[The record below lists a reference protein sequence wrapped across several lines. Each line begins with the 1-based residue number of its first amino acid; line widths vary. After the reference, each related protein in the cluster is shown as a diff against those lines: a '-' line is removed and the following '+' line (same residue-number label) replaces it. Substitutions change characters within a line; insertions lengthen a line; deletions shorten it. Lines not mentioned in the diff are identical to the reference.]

1 MNLEE
6 SFTDISARIG
16 DFISRCKGGVSSAA
30 DFNRLALDLAALQ
43 FKTNAPFRR
52 LCEARGVL
60 PGSIG
65 DWRRIPAMPTAAFKE
80 LEVTSLTPEQRVQ
93 VFHSSGTTDQTPS
106 RHFHDEESMALYE
119 TSLKHWFERNVL
131 EAFALPARF
140 GLLTPPAADAP
151 NSSLAHMFATV
162 KGAFGAPDSAWL
174 GAHDDS
180 GAWAIDPN
188 ACLAFLESAV
198 ADQRPVVL
206 LGTAFLFVHL
216 IDSLQAAGRRFALP
230 DGSRVMETGGYKGR
244 SRELSREEL
253 HRLIAQYLGVEI
265 GSILREYGM
274 SELSSQAY
282 ARADRAVQFPP
293 WARATVISPET
304 GLEVAVGDTGLVRIV
319 DLANV
324 RSVAA
329 IQTEDLG
336 VRRDIGFELLG
347 RASMAE
353 PRGCS
358 RMTV

>member
-1 MNLEE
+1 
-6 SFTDISARIG
+6 
-16 DFISRCKGGVSSAA
+16 
-30 DFNRLALDLAALQ
+30 
-43 FKTNAPFRR
+43 
-52 LCEARGVL
+52 
-60 PGSIG
+60 
-65 DWRRIPAMPTAAFKE
+65 
-80 LEVTSLTPEQRVQ
+80 
-93 VFHSSGTTDQTPS
+93 
-106 RHFHDEESMALYE
+106 MALYE
-119 TSLKHWFERNVL
+119 TSLKHWFERNVPD
-131 EAFALPARF
+131 AFALPARF

-180 GAWAIDPN
+180 GAWAIDPD

-253 HRLIAQYLGVEI
+253 HRLTAQYLGVEI

-282 ARADRAVQFPP
+282 ARADRAFQFPP

-336 VRRDIGFELLG
+336 VRRDFGFELLG